1 LEVLSVVYAHSALAW
16 RGLKRGVAFS
26 LSGVFPWFHSGRVMR
41 MYTKRV
47 YFNVLLRFRIKKVK
61 NVMKF
66 VRMMGLVLLTF
77 LVPCLQKAAAGGFGA
92 QEQQAEGTPR
102 LGIFSW
108 QKRNA
113 SNEALRDDMLDNL
126 VRLGISEVYQ
136 YMDEEDASS
145 LIKRAGEL
153 GIDVYLLDGQPEW
166 GLDREAGQMRR
177 AVRRAARLMEEAGGP
192 GLAGLVLDVEPYLTS
207 SYDRNPERAMD
218 RFSEAMRNTY
228 AYAREKGVP
237 LIICIPYFYDTK
249 GFEKELKGL
258 IQEGSDAVAVMNYQK
273 KDEAGQIEAEM
284 EDTMRAGKQ
293 LIHIFE
299 LQRPGLFDLTERN
312 TYFLDGLPAVWASR
326 DQLYRHY
333 GYEGLSFALH
343 DYEALSEMMND
354 E

>member
-1 LEVLSVVYAHSALAW
+1 MVSHPNHVM
-16 RGLKRGVAFS
+16 RGVCEGYIFIA
-26 LSGVFPWFHSGRVMR
+26 
-41 MYTKRV
+41 
-47 YFNVLLRFRIKKVK
+47 LLCLRLKKEK

-66 VRMMGLVLLTF
+66 VRIAGLFLLTF
-77 LVPCLQKAAAGGFGA
+77 LILCLPDAADSGFGA
-92 QEQQAEGTPR
+92 DEKQVEGTAR

-108 QKRNA
+108 QKKVA
-113 SNEALRDDMLDNL
+113 SDVALRDEMLETL

-136 YMDEEDASS
+136 YMDTEDAPAF
-145 LIKRAGEL
+145 IQQAGEM

-177 AVRRAARLMEEAGGP
+177 VVRRAARLMEETAGS

-207 SYDRNPERAMD
+207 SYKRNPERAMD
-218 RFSEAMRNTY
+218 RFLEAMRNTY
-228 AYAREKGVP
+228 AYALEKGVP

-249 GFEKELKGL
+249 GFDKELKE
-258 IQEGSDAVAVMNYQK
+258 IIEAGSDAVAVMNYQK
-273 KDEAGQIEAEM
+273 KDEAGQIETEM
-284 EDTMRAGKQ
+284 EAVMRADKR

-299 LQRPGLFDLTERN
+299 LQRPGQYDLTERN